1 MALKLWKEKERGNL
15 EQGSGHCTQ
24 ALPVTWIH
32 KRNSAN
38 DFEPVSHLKVCTL
51 STILSAS
58 EVHDYILTFELLL
71 IMRTINILG
80 RKRKLSNVGSVVRL
94 TFGLSNL
101 PSLDQHSHSYW
112 RAEAGGGMLYTK
124 RTSVCCVPEDENGH
138 VGEWNLNVRSHM
150 GSEQRGPSIIV
161 EHGALWHLVL
171 WKLVTKKCVTRVY

>member
-1 MALKLWKEKERGNL
+1 MALKLWKEKERWNL
-15 EQGSGHCTQ
+15 EQGSAHCTQ

-101 PSLDQHSHSYW
+101 PSSDWHSHSYW
-112 RAEAGGGMLYTK
+112 GAEGEGCCALKEPLCVAFLRMKMDMLESETWMLEAIWAQSK
-124 RTSVCCVPEDENGH
+124 EALLLL
-138 VGEWNLNVRSHM
+138 WNMVHYD
-150 GSEQRGPSIIV
+150 
-161 EHGALWHLVL
+161 
-171 WKLVTKKCVTRVY
+171 T